1 MLLNFSD
8 RTRTG
13 VFNMVWPLPKSNDKI
28 SLVFL
33 PKDNFY
39 YIMRPTQSVSEAL
52 YYASD
57 TVWDLEKFSNSETMT
72 LSSQP
77 LGLVIFF
84 ISTSGTCNFFISAS
98 GTCNF
103 FRNVELCFRHTPC
116 RKHNVMRP
124 TQIQTLRKKL
134 RPQNPDLQKKTS

>member
-1 MLLNFSD
+1 
-8 RTRTG
+8 
-13 VFNMVWPLPKSNDKI
+13 MVWPLPKSNDKI

-77 LGLVIFF
+77 LGLVIFSYQPLGLV
-84 ISTSGTCNFFISAS
+84 IFFEMSSYAS
-98 GTCNF
+98 D
-103 FRNVELCFRHTPC
+103 
-116 RKHNVMRP
+116 
-124 TQIQTLRKKL
+124 TLRVGSITLCARHKSRHLEKISGLKIRTYEKRPPKKDEETEFSKLL
-134 RPQNPDLQKKTS
+134 RRS